1 MLAFKAFIDRADNKL
16 PKLTFSKFM
25 VFKAESIDATTL
37 TIEPF
42 SCEKS
47 QGARTMCVCKAQFKC
62 RISHV
67 RNLIAILFD

>member
-1 MLAFKAFIDRADNKL
+1 
-16 PKLTFSKFM
+16 M

-47 QGARTMCVCKAQFKC
+47 QMWARTMCVCNWLLFYSYVLDLPFASPSD
-62 RISHV
+62 ISL
-67 RNLIAILFD
+67 NMSTINIE

>member
-1 MLAFKAFIDRADNKL
+1 
-16 PKLTFSKFM
+16 M

-47 QGARTMCVCKAQFKC
+47 QGARTKCVW
-62 RISHV
+62 
-67 RNLIAILFD
+67 